1 MYTRGG
7 KMNGTN
13 EEELQKM
20 GVFSSAVLI
29 VAQNWHSVAPTAKIF
44 VNCL

>member
-20 GVFSSAVLI
+20 GVF
-29 VAQNWHSVAPTAKIF
+29 F
-44 VNCL
+44 CLKMVEKWS

>member
-20 GVFSSAVLI
+20 GVFLLEDG
-29 VAQNWHSVAPTAKIF
+29 WKMELK
-44 VNCL
+44 C